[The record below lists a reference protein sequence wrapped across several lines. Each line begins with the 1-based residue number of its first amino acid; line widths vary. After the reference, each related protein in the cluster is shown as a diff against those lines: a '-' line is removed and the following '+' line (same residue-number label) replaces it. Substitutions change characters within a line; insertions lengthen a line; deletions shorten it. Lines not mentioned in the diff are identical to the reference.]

1 MPRREMEAHRLACG
15 SRGGPCPFGCGAV
28 CADAATLAAHQAECL
43 MEPRKLL
50 AAIHKL
56 HAENE
61 RLDAENKQLRIHLP
75 TSPNPDSR
83 KRPALAPAE
92 EMAIS

>member
-1 MPRREMEAHRLACG
+1 MEVHKT
-15 SRGGPCPFGCGAV
+15 
-28 CADAATLAAHQAECL
+28 DCL

-61 RLDAENKQLRIHLP
+61 RLDAENKQLRYVS
-75 TSPNPDSR
+75 TPDGSR
-83 KRPALAPAE
+83 KRPALGGGDD
-92 EMAIS
+92 MSICG